1 MSVKYS
7 ELPVTTNPAAANRV
21 AVLDTAD
28 GTLKTTTLEN
38 AVKGAGVQ
46 SGFSGTTAEVAA
58 AIQAG
63 VIKEGMTV
71 NITDDYEAGASG
83 ESGTKLTQAEF
94 DALPAAQQNVG
105 KYWITDGSSAL
116 TVDTELSTTS
126 HNPVEN
132 GVITTEIN
140 KINTHLTNLTNWS
153 RVELGGVSGSGS
165 ITISGNITDYDIAV
179 LELGTPDHKGVNT
192 TTVFFPKLESGRSYG
207 ASIWSTSFTTVISAG
222 FVPSTGVLTCSHAS
236 FGANL
241 VGIKITS

>member
-7 ELPVTTNPAAANRV
+7 ELPVTTTPAAANRV

-71 NITDDYEAGASG
+71 NITDDYEEGG
-83 ESGTKLTQAEF
+83 GGGDEGTKLTQAQF
-94 DALPAAQQNVG
+94 DALPASQQNVG

-140 KINTHLTNLTNWS
+140 KINTHLNDKLDSKYAVKKIWSGTLTFATGRTTLSKTLYQYDVTIPLMGACLNADTDVNVS
-153 RVELGGVSGSGS
+153 LDVGGNTKVCLPYSTSY
-165 ITISGNITDYDIAV
+165 SGNLMIDI
-179 LELGTPDHKGVNT
+179 
-192 TTVFFPKLESGRSYG
+192 YG
-207 ASIWSTSFTTVISAG
+207 IGYNS
-222 FVPSTGVLTCSHAS
+222 
-236 FGANL
+236 
-241 VGIKITS
+241 

>member
-94 DALPAAQQNVG
+94 NALPAAQQNVG

-140 KINTHLTNLTNWS
+140 KINTQLENKVRMKFKSYGSPSDTKLNVFRTIFNQSSVDHADIVFMRAS
-153 RVELGGVSGSGS
+153 DLGGVCGWFFR
-165 ITISGNITDYDIAV
+165 NTDVKARFY
-179 LELGTPDHKGVNT
+179 GVNDT
-192 TTVFFPKLESGRSYG
+192 G
-207 ASIWSTSFTTVISAG
+207 AIVTAYTNDG
-222 FVPSTGVLTCSHAS
+222 GTGVTW
-236 FGANL
+236 N
-241 VGIKITS
+241 